1 MRILLA
7 FLLVCSGVLSL
18 RAAEPPNSSTNALA
32 TNAIPRRVAFTNL
45 VAGLPVQDRVWLMGE
60 QLKQLVGDWVNQ
72 QGDVGLDLLY
82 FLQEPTKIL
91 SDEVKRMEQDHQ
103 KQIAELRAEIAALKA
118 QLQPA
123 TRTNLAVPAR
133 GGPAPP
139 PAEARPQTRSG
150 N

>member
-1 MRILLA
+1 MRILFA
-7 FLLVCSGVLSL
+7 FLLTCSGVLSL
-18 RAAEPPNSSTNALA
+18 GAAAPPSSSTNAVN

-45 VAGLPVQDRVWLMGE
+45 VAGLPVQDRVWLMSE

-82 FLQEPTKIL
+82 FLTEPNNIL
-91 SDEVKRMEQDHQ
+91 GDEIKRMETDHQ
-103 KQIAELRAEIAALKA
+103 KEMAELRAEIAALKA

-123 TRTNLAVPAR
+123 TRTNLASPAR

-139 PAEARPQTRSG
+139 PAEARPQPRSG